1 MCLYIIHNLTHYMYH
16 NKIFLMEGIMPIT
29 TLENNKKPD
38 KLKAGVHVLSYYGR
52 LATSILFMS
61 SEEVMGSQ

>member
-1 MCLYIIHNLTHYMYH
+1 MYH
-16 NKIFLMEGIMPIT
+16 NKVFLMEGIMPIT

-61 SEEVMGSQ
+61 GEEVVGSQ